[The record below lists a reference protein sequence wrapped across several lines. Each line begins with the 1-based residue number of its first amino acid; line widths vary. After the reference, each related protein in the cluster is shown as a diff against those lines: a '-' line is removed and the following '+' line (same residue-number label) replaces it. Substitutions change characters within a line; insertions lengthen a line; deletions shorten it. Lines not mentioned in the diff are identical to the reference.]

1 MTKMQE
7 LEQKILGCWQITDD
21 LDEVFSYFYEE
32 DKIDKDK
39 LAHVLLG
46 LKEIYNIKFE
56 NTFNT
61 YEQALKE
68 HYDCKP
74 NSVFE

>member
-1 MTKMQE
+1 MQE
-7 LEQKILGCWQITDD
+7 LEQKILSCWQITDD

-32 DKIDKDK
+32 EKIDNDK
-39 LAHVLLG
+39 LANILLG
-46 LKEIYNIKFE
+46 LKEVYNIKFE

-68 HYDCKP
+68 YYDRK
-74 NSVFE
+74 SAAISE